1 LAAAILEGDSSIPLC
16 VRDALAPTIRELQAL
31 NEEIAV
37 SDRAIIELV
46 KTDANARR
54 LMSVPGIGP
63 ITASAIAASVQD
75 VGAFSGPREFAA
87 FLGLAPRQN
96 SSGGKERLG
105 RVSKMGNRY
114 LRKLLVVGA
123 HGLRMWAAKLM
134 ETKPFKLVA
143 VAIANKL
150 ARIAFAVM
158 RDDSIYG
165 SAKAG

>member
-1 LAAAILEGDSSIPLC
+1 VSCRRIND
-16 VRDALAPTIRELQAL
+16 
-31 NEEIAV
+31 EIAV

-63 ITASAIAASVQD
+63 VTASAIAASVQD

-123 HGLRMWAAKLM
+123 HAVLFHRKAHQDGLRVWAAKLM

-158 RDDSIYG
+158 RDGSIYG
-165 SAKAG
+165 SAMAG